1 MKIGFDTLRKY
12 MFESVVNF
20 LTFIGFITIVDGAIF
35 DRVLLM
41 STVFDLFLV
50 WIIIDICYIMY
61 KAFSKN

>member
-20 LTFIGFITIVDGAIF
+20 LTFIGFITIVDGVIF
-35 DRVLLM
+35 DRISLM

>member
-1 MKIGFDTLRKY
+1 MKIGFDVLKKY
-12 MFESVVNF
+12 MFESTANF
-20 LTFIGFITIVDGAIF
+20 LTFIGFITIVDGTIF